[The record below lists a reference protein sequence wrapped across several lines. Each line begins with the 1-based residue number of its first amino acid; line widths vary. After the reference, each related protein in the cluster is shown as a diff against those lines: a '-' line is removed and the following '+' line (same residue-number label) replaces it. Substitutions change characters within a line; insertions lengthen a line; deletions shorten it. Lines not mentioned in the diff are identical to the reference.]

1 MSMWLAIVLVGLGS
15 YALRVVPLLL
25 GEHLRLPERVDATL
39 RDAAVA
45 AMTALMVL
53 GVKSVG
59 TEPFGPDALAIGL
72 ALATSGTVALFGRS
86 MPLVVL
92 SGAVAY
98 GLAIATL
105 HVLAG

>member
-15 YALRVVPLLL
+15 YALRVFPLLL
-25 GEHLRLPERVDATL
+25 GEHLRLPQRVEAML

-59 TEPFGPDALAIGL
+59 SEPFGPGALALGL
-72 ALATSGTVALFGRS
+72 AIATSGTVALVGRS

-92 SGAVAY
+92 SGAVTY
-98 GLAIATL
+98 GLAVGVL
-105 HVLAG
+105 HVLIG